1 VSRTAVDE
9 LPATDDWHRAKPVSG
24 ELLELL
30 PGTDFTSHRSVKVSL
45 TIGTDQVAVK
55 RSEPGSTLR

>member
-1 VSRTAVDE
+1 MNFQPLAIGIVS
-9 LPATDDWHRAKPVSG
+9 KPVSG

-30 PGTDFTSHRSVKVSL
+30 PGTDFTSHRAVKVSL